1 MLIDIKNYF
10 MQKFINRM
18 LKNKN
23 KDDHFN
29 EIKVM

>member
-10 MQKFINRM
+10 MQKFINIM
-18 LKNKN
+18 LKNKI

-29 EIKVM
+29 EIKVI